1 MPSTHVTPFCDCST
15 VMSSHDQLLSATPVP
30 HWGGSESSTAKQR
43 RGPSAVSI
51 TDAIASYRW
60 STGATGAEVD
70 GTGIVV
76 GAGSGSGAVVGDVVG
91 AVGSGCSAVPSPSDP
106 QAP

>member
-15 VMSSHDQLLSATPVP
+15 VMSSHDQFLRARPVP
-30 HWGGSESSTAKQR
+30 HWGGSDSSTAKQR

-51 TDAIASYRW
+51 TDVIASYRW
-60 STGATGAEVD
+60 STGATGADVV

-76 GAGSGSGAVVGDVVG
+76 GSVTVTGGDVGVGSASGAVVGDVV
-91 AVGSGCSAVPSPSDP
+91 
-106 QAP
+106 

>member
-30 HWGGSESSTAKQR
+30 HWGGSDSSTAKQR

-51 TDAIASYRW
+51 TDVIASYRW
-60 STGATGAEVD
+60 STGATGADVE

-76 GAGSGSGAVVGDVVG
+76 GAVTGAEVGVGSGAGAVVGDVVG
-91 AVGSGCSAVPSPSDP
+91 AVGSGC
-106 QAP
+106 